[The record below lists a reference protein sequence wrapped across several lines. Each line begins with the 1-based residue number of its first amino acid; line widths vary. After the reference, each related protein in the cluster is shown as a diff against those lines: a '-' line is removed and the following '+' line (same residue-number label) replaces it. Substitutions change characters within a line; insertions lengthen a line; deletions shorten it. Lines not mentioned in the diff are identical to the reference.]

1 MPGVLGLG
9 AAFGVFSL
17 GAVTGATVTFGVVTF
32 GGETFGAPP
41 DGGVVTFGVVTFG
54 VLTVGVVAF
63 GTVTVG
69 AVPTGVETDGVVTEG
84 VDTVGVVAP
93 GSVSAPAL
101 VPAATANA
109 APAKK
114 VAAIR
119 LPVAIHGVTY
129 LVAEAPKPVR
139 RVSAEGRKASG
150 RVRVHDGGVLGSMP
164 GAAPAVDGEGVA
176 QPLVEE
182 RLERGLG
189 RQRLRH
195 PAHEHDAPC
204 DQLLALV
211 RPDVG
216 RDAPDRLTHIGL
228 DVFDV
233 AFRIELG
240 EDSCHA
246 LQRYVGIRTYRLCF
260 LLYAVSTSPSVYLPK
275 RINGLFRA
283 LHHG

>member
-1 MPGVLGLG
+1 MPGVLGFG
-9 AAFGVFSL
+9 AAFGDFGAAFGAFTL

-32 GGETFGAPP
+32 GGETFGTPP

-54 VLTVGVVAF
+54 VLTAGAVAF

-69 AVPTGVETDGVVTEG
+69 AVPTGVETGGVVTDGVV
-84 VDTVGVVAP
+84 AL

-101 VPAATANA
+101 VPAETANA

-182 RLERGLG
+182 CLERGLG

-260 LLYAVSTSPSVYLPK
+260 LLYAVSTFPIGQPSETY
-275 RINGLFRA
+275 
-283 LHHG
+283 